1 MWVFCNFIKNN
12 KMKTKLS
19 LSILGVYNTLMGVI
33 MMFFAS
39 ALGNEIVLS
48 ENTDVIRMGELFHYG
63 LSPALLIIG
72 LMLFLSRNCSIE
84 TAKNLLMGYIIGTI
98 VLMYVFFGIMT
109 DESLMNFSIESAM
122 PDVLMLALSVFGY
135 LKAK

>member
-1 MWVFCNFIKNN
+1 
-12 KMKTKLS
+12 MKTKLS

-122 PDVLMLALSVFGY
+122 PDVLMLALSIFGY

>member
-1 MWVFCNFIKNN
+1 
-12 KMKTKLS
+12 MKTKLS
-19 LSILGVYNTLMGVI
+19 LSILGVYNLLMGVI

-39 ALGNEIVLS
+39 TLGNEIVLS

-122 PDVLMLALSVFGY
+122 PDVLMLALSIFGY

>member
-1 MWVFCNFIKNN
+1 
-12 KMKTKLS
+12 MKTKLS

-109 DESLMNFSIESAM
+109 GEPLMNFSIESAM
-122 PDVLMLALSVFGY
+122 PDVLMLVLSIFGY

>member
-1 MWVFCNFIKNN
+1 
-12 KMKTKLS
+12 MKTKLS

-84 TAKNLLMGYIIGTI
+84 TAKNLLIGYIIGTI

-109 DESLMNFSIESAM
+109 GEPLMNFSIESAM
-122 PDVLMLALSVFGY
+122 PDVLMLVLSIFGY

>member
-1 MWVFCNFIKNN
+1 
-12 KMKTKLS
+12 MKTKLS

-84 TAKNLLMGYIIGTI
+84 TAKNLLMSYIIGTI

-122 PDVLMLALSVFGY
+122 PDVLMLALSIFGY